1 MQAYPSILHFHLLL
15 PWELEGLPAIVD
27 RRFVPFANWVGHTR
41 KMGVDFVE
49 LKHLREKCKRHDTN
63 ANCRLSNITKFASFA
78 AGGFLRQAGIG
89 EVRIQH
95 LII

>member
-1 MQAYPSILHFHLLL
+1 
-15 PWELEGLPAIVD
+15 
-27 RRFVPFANWVGHTR
+27 
-41 KMGVDFVE
+41 MGVDFVE

-63 ANCRLSNITKFASFA
+63 ANYRLSTITKFASFA
-78 AGGFLRQAGIG
+78 AGGFLRQAGIE